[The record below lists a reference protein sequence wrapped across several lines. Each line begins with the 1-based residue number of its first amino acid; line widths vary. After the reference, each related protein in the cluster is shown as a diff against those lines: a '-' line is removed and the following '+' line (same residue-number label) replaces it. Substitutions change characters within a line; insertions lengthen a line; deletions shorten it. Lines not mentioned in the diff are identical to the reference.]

1 MVRTKTPGMRA
12 YSYTRRSRRRPI
24 RNHAI
29 NRSFDRASIHQQK
42 VNTQKKV
49 LPVHPFRHGSDAPP
63 TPTPTT
69 RLAGRVRII
78 RASSSRAC
86 LFALER
92 RRHHACIHPRASSC
106 IIIPSITTST
116 QRATPTTRL
125 SSTGRVRRHRTSDV
139 TCVFRV
145 FRGSTRARRPRSR
158 RSYPASHANAFALE
172 TATGRASGDGDDV
185 RDRRRDRRRETWW
198 WGLVLI
204 PRARRSSSRRRR
216 CVGGA
221 DSIRACVRCHAN
233 PSSSLTPCA
242 RAVGYVCAVSSR
254 EGGGVG
260 CARGVRDD
268 GGGCGRVVRAVRE

>member
-12 YSYTRRSRRRPI
+12 YSFVHATLARRPI

-42 VNTQKKV
+42 VNTQNG
-49 LPVHPFRHGSDAPP
+49 LPSDAPP

-116 QRATPTTRL
+116 HHRRRRRVCLQRDACDGIEPL
-125 SSTGRVRRHRTSDV
+125 MSPA
-139 TCVFRV
+139 CIRV

-158 RSYPASHANAFALE
+158 RSCPASHANAFFSRSRPRLDGPAA
-172 TATGRASGDGDDV
+172 TATTCAIDDATDARDVVVGVGVDSARATV
-185 RDRRRDRRRETWW
+185 VE
-198 WGLVLI
+198 
-204 PRARRSSSRRRR
+204 SSSSVRRRR
-216 CVGGA
+216 GFH
-221 DSIRACVRCHAN
+221 SRVR
-233 PSSSLTPCA
+233 S
-242 RAVGYVCAVSSR
+242 VSR
-254 EGGGVG
+254 QIH
-260 CARGVRDD
+260 RR
-268 GGGCGRVVRAVRE
+268 R

>member
-1 MVRTKTPGMRA
+1 MYVSNQDAWYARVFVHATLA
-12 YSYTRRSRRRPI
+12 RRRPI

-42 VNTQKKV
+42 VNTQNG
-49 LPVHPFRHGSDAPP
+49 LPSDAPP

-139 TCVFRV
+139 TCARV
-145 FRGSTRARRPRSR
+145 FSRIDACASSPVASVGLVPRHTRTRSFRARDRDW
-158 RSYPASHANAFALE
+158 
-172 TATGRASGDGDDV
+172 TGQ
-185 RDRRRDRRRETWW
+185 RRRRRRARSTTRPTRETWW

-221 DSIRACVRCHAN
+221 DSIRACVRCHAK
-233 PSSSLTPCA
+233 SIVVVDA
-242 RAVGYVCAVSSR
+242 VRAC
-254 EGGGVG
+254 GGVCVRG
-260 CARGVRDD
+260 VVARGW
-268 GGGCGRVVRAVRE
+268 GRWMRAWCA

>member
-29 NRSFDRASIHQQK
+29 NRSFDRASIHQQQN
-42 VNTQKKV
+42 VR
-49 LPVHPFRHGSDAPP
+49 PVHPFRHGSDAPP

-139 TCVFRV
+139 TCARV
-145 FRGSTRARRPRSR
+145 FSRIDACASSPVASVGLVPRHTRTRSFRARDRDW
-158 RSYPASHANAFALE
+158 
-172 TATGRASGDGDDV
+172 TGQ
-185 RDRRRDRRRETWW
+185 RRR
-198 WGLVLI
+198 
-204 PRARRSSSRRRR
+204 
-216 CVGGA
+216 
-221 DSIRACVRCHAN
+221 
-233 PSSSLTPCA
+233 
-242 RAVGYVCAVSSR
+242 
-254 EGGGVG
+254 
-260 CARGVRDD
+260 
-268 GGGCGRVVRAVRE
+268 

>member
-42 VNTQKKV
+42 VNTQNG
-49 LPVHPFRHGSDAPP
+49 LPSDAPP

-139 TCVFRV
+139 TCTRVFL

-158 RSYPASHANAFALE
+158 PSVLSRVTRERVLFALE

-185 RDRRRDRRRETWW
+185 RDRRRDRR
-198 WGLVLI
+198 
-204 PRARRSSSRRRR
+204 ARR
-216 CVGGA
+216 
-221 DSIRACVRCHAN
+221 
-233 PSSSLTPCA
+233 
-242 RAVGYVCAVSSR
+242 
-254 EGGGVG
+254 GGGG
-260 CARGVRDD
+260 WC
-268 GGGCGRVVRAVRE
+268 

>member
-12 YSYTRRSRRRPI
+12 YSYTRRSRDAPS
-24 RNHAI
+24 AI
-29 NRSFDRASIHQQK
+29 TQSIVRSIARSIHQQK
-42 VNTQKKV
+42 VNTQNG
-49 LPVHPFRHGSDAPP
+49 LPSDAPP

-158 RSYPASHANAFALE
+158 PSVLSRVTRERVLFALE
-172 TATGRASGDGDDV
+172 TATGRASGDVDAV
-185 RDRRRDRRRETWW
+185 RDRRRDRR
-198 WGLVLI
+198 
-204 PRARRSSSRRRR
+204 ARR
-216 CVGGA
+216 
-221 DSIRACVRCHAN
+221 
-233 PSSSLTPCA
+233 
-242 RAVGYVCAVSSR
+242 
-254 EGGGVG
+254 GGGG
-260 CARGVRDD
+260 WC
-268 GGGCGRVVRAVRE
+268 

>member
-42 VNTQKKV
+42 VNTQNG
-49 LPVHPFRHGSDAPP
+49 LPSDAPP

-139 TCVFRV
+139 TCTQKRFFADRRV
-145 FRGSTRARRPRSR
+145 RVVPGRVR
-158 RSYPASHANAFALE
+158 RSCPASHANAFFSRSRPRLDGPA
-172 TATGRASGDGDDV
+172 AT
-185 RDRRRDRRRETWW
+185 
-198 WGLVLI
+198 
-204 PRARRSSSRRRR
+204 
-216 CVGGA
+216 
-221 DSIRACVRCHAN
+221 
-233 PSSSLTPCA
+233 LTPCA
-242 RAVGYVCAVSSR
+242 IDDAIDARDVVV
-254 EGGGVG
+254 GVG
-260 CARGVRDD
+260 VDSARATVVESSSSVRRRR
-268 GGGCGRVVRAVRE
+268 GFHSRVRSVSRQIHRRR